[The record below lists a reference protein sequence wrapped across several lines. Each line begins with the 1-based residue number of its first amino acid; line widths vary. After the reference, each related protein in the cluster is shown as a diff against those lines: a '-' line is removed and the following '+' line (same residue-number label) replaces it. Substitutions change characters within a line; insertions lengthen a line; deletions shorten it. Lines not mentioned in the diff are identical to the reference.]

1 MFVRALLLLSVLAG
15 CTAPRAQVSVSAAT
29 SFGEVG
35 IVDMRSAVPDIALDI
50 RYAGTHNF
58 VGTKIDGYDAP
69 KCMLLQPVAEALG
82 RVETA
87 LRVQGYRLKI
97 FDCYR
102 PVRSVQHFVR
112 WAGDLDAQQMKAEF
126 YPNLE
131 KRDILGVYV
140 ASVSGHSR
148 AATLDLTLMSCD
160 SAGNCAELDM
170 GTPFDFFDV
179 RANTDHPGLP
189 QSQRHNR
196 DRLREAM
203 RGQGF
208 ENYPAEWWHF
218 TFKPE
223 PSPTVSYDI
232 PLR

>member
-1 MFVRALLLLSVLAG
+1 M
-15 CTAPRAQVSVSAAT
+15 SAAT
-29 SFGEVG
+29 SFSEVG
-35 IVDMRSAVPDIALDI
+35 IVDVRTVIPDVTLDI

-58 VGTKIDGYDAP
+58 VGTKVEGYDAP
-69 KCMLLQPVAEALG
+69 KCMLLKPVAEALG
-82 RVETA
+82 RVESA
-87 LRVQGYRLKI
+87 LRAQGYRLKI

-102 PVRSVQHFVR
+102 PVRAVQHFVR
-112 WAGDLDAQQMKAEF
+112 WAEDPSAQSTKAEF
-126 YPNLE
+126 YPGLD
-131 KRDILGVYV
+131 KTALLGEYI
-140 ASVSGHSR
+140 APVSGHSR

-160 SAGNCAELDM
+160 STPQCAELDM

-189 QSQRHNR
+189 ESQRHNR

-203 RGQGF
+203 RGEGF

-223 PSPTVSYDI
+223 PTPTVSYDI
-232 PLR
+232 PVR